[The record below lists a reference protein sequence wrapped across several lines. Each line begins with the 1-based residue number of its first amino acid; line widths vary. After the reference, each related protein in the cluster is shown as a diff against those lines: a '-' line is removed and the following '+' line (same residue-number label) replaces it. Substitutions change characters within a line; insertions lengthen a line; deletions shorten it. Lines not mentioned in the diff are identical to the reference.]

1 MSFFGLTSFG
11 PENLIQSTLLN
22 SNGFTLFYDEDF
34 YNAFIAVAN
43 EEKSKFIKPKHLFE
57 VLNKTFGF
65 KPLDSEVKQ
74 IKEELN
80 KKEDDD
86 ISWEEF
92 YEALQK
98 ARINQDKEVSR
109 GKQLNSYQ
117 KYYDNRFKHIR
128 SGHQPSDVF
137 KCPLVNGH
145 NYGFYKFHERDLN
158 NVRYPKKKSDETK
171 YAEAIV
177 MTGKQYMK

>member
-22 SNGFTLFYDEDF
+22 SNGFTLFFDEDF
-34 YNAFIAVAN
+34 YNAFVFIAN
-43 EEKSKFIKPKHLFE
+43 EEKSQCIKMKNIYD
-57 VLNKTFGF
+57 VLHKTFGF

-74 IKEELN
+74 IKDELI
-80 KKEDDD
+80 KGDQDE

-98 ARINQDKEVSR
+98 ARIKQEKEVSR

-145 NYGFYKFHERDLN
+145 NYGFYKFTERDLN
-158 NVRYPKKKSDETK
+158 DVRYPKKKSEETK

-177 MTGKQYMK
+177 MTGKQFMK